1 MSFVMT
7 DEFSM
12 SFLSVF
18 VVFLTQKD
26 IKHNFESHSSPQ
38 LSFVN
43 IWGVHLNIVECDSFL
58 GSNSTLVQCQ
68 ANLDDSID
76 TGNFSVRG

>member
-43 IWGVHLNIVECDSFL
+43 I
-58 GSNSTLVQCQ
+58 
-68 ANLDDSID
+68 
-76 TGNFSVRG
+76 